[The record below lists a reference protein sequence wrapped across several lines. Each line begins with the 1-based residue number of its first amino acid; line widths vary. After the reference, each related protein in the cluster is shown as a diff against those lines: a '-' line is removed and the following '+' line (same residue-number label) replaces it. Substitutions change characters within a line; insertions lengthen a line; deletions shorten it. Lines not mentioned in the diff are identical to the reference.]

1 MTPAFATMYRLNS
14 RGDAGL
20 ACDEKGVALGPI
32 ALVDA
37 LSSNGKCVYRP
48 RPAEEIARALAL
60 AYGPFAADDLARR
73 LSGLDVAARAL
84 EAGDLA
90 KAGIATV
97 LLKLPAL
104 TAEAFA
110 KLAREP
116 TLRKYSPD
124 QPRDERGRW
133 TSGDDTPSESPS
145 PETQLA
151 QEILIPG
158 RAPFLF
164 QDPPKLPQFKEP
176 IPRLSGAEGA
186 KNPPSWARG
195 MRPRVGESGRDF
207 AKRLLDEKYGP
218 GNWKDDGPDSEFS
231 KIKKWGDRSFRD
243 PKSVITS
250 DDEA

>member
-1 MTPAFATMYRLNS
+1 VVARTHLETAMTPAFATMYRLNS
-14 RGDAGL
+14 RGYGGL

-73 LSGLDVAARAL
+73 LRGLDVAARAL

-97 LLKLPAL
+97 LLKLPPL
-104 TAEAFA
+104 TAEACA

-133 TSGDDTPSESPS
+133 TSGDDTPSASPS

-158 RAPFLF
+158 RAPLLF

-176 IPRLSGAEGA
+176 IPRLS
-186 KNPPSWARG
+186 
-195 MRPRVGESGRDF
+195 
-207 AKRLLDEKYGP
+207 
-218 GNWKDDGPDSEFS
+218 
-231 KIKKWGDRSFRD
+231 
-243 PKSVITS
+243 
-250 DDEA
+250 